1 MATRFYMDDAVAAP
15 ITPAFD
21 AAWEQTGAADRFY
34 SQRKGQVTAI
44 GTLAN
49 QAAKTVPITTTQQIL
64 ARQYITEGMPR
75 RTRVLARISMVIRTV
90 ESASTANVFLAW
102 VLRAVSNDGSTV
114 RGTLGSSMTNTGTE
128 FPTTA
133 ATRIFTLAGLS
144 GTPLTLEEGDR
155 LVFEIGGH
163 AQAPTAAGTY
173 TLRFGN
179 SAATDFA
186 LTSALTTNL
195 NPWWELDQDLW
206 PAVPNNQLVVSSK
219 SAGVISVAEGWR

>member
-1 MATRFYMDDAVAAP
+1 MATRFYMDESIAAP

-21 AAWEQTGAADRFY
+21 AAWEQTGQADRFF
-34 SQRKGQVTAI
+34 SQRKGQVTSI
-44 GTLAN
+44 STLAD
-49 QAAKTVPITTTQQIL
+49 QTAKTVPITTTQQIL
-64 ARQYITEGMPR
+64 ARQYVTEPLPR
-75 RTRVLARISMVIRTV
+75 RTRIISRISMVIRCL
-90 ESASTANVFLAW
+90 ESAGTANVFLAW
-102 VLRAVSNDGSTV
+102 VLRVVSNDGSVV

-144 GTPLTLEEGDR
+144 GTPLTAEEGDR

-163 AQAPTAAGTY
+163 AQAPTAAQTY
-173 TLRFGN
+173 TLRFGL
-179 SAATDFA
+179 SGASDFA

-206 PAVPNNQLVVSSK
+206 PPIPNNQRVVSSK
-219 SAGVISVAEGWR
+219 SAGVMSVTESWR